1 MTKLT
6 RRTFGFGVVGGASA
20 LVAAPAIVSAQGK
33 EKVTFRLK
41 WLPQAQFA
49 GYYVAKA
56 KGFYDA
62 AGVDLTINP
71 GGPNLSS
78 EALVAAGNDL
88 FGVGGSTDSMLTA
101 RSKNLPLVAL
111 ALKFQLSANIWVA
124 RKSSGITGPKD
135 FKGKKVGTF
144 FTGAQYSLY
153 SVLAKAGVAQS
164 DVTIVQLGASV
175 APFVDG
181 ELDVITTVS
190 YNTLITLKSRVKE
203 EDLVL
208 MSAEQFGIVR
218 QDDPIITSEKVI
230 AEKPQ
235 LVQAVLGASLKG
247 WKYALAN
254 KKEAI
259 DIVMAAASG
268 GNLVRSH
275 QEAMLGEIERLMLGA
290 NGKAKGLGYMDKTAI
305 AKHQDVLIE
314 FKALPGPTEID
325 KGFVSR
331 FWDAVPDADKKV

>member
-1 MTKLT
+1 MVKLT
-6 RRTFGFGVVGGASA
+6 RRMAGLGLGAM
-20 LVAAPAIVSAQGK
+20 LAAPAIVKAQGSK
-33 EKVTFRLK
+33 EKATFRLK

-78 EALVAAGNDL
+78 EALVAAGNDTL
-88 FGVGGSTDSMLTA
+88 GVGSGTDSILVA

-124 RKSSGITGPKD
+124 RKSSGITSPKD
-135 FKGKKVGTF
+135 FRGKKVGTF

-153 SVLAKAGVAQS
+153 SMLAKAGVPQS
-164 DVTIVQLGASV
+164 EVTIVQLGASV

-190 YNTLITLKSRVKE
+190 YNTLITLKTRVKE
-203 EDLVL
+203 DELVF
-208 MSAEQFGIVR
+208 MTAEQFGLVR
-218 QDDPIITSEKVI
+218 QDDPIITSEKVM

-247 WKYALAN
+247 WKYALEN

-259 DIVMAAASG
+259 DIVMAASSG

-275 QEAMLGEIERLMLGA
+275 QEAMLNEIERLMLGF
-290 NGKAKGLGYMDKTAI
+290 NGKTKGLGYMDKPTI
-305 AKHQDVLIE
+305 ARQQDVLIE
-314 FKALPGPTEID
+314 FKALPAPVDID
-325 KGFVSR
+325 KGFVTK

>member
-1 MTKLT
+1 MLKLT
-6 RRTFGFGVVGGASA
+6 RRTLGLAAGAI
-20 LVAAPAIVSAQGK
+20 VAAPHIARAA
-33 EKVTFRLK
+33 EKATFRLK

-78 EALVAAGNDL
+78 EALVAAGNDT
-88 FGVGGSTDSMLTA
+88 FGVGSGTDSILTA
-101 RSKNLPLVAL
+101 RSKGLPLVAL

-124 RKSSGITGPKD
+124 RKSSGITSPKD
-135 FKGKKVGTF
+135 FRGKKIGTF
-144 FTGAQYSLY
+144 FTGAQYALY
-153 SVLAKAGVAQS
+153 SLLAKAGIPQS
-164 DVTIVQLGASV
+164 EVTIVQLGASV

-203 EDLVL
+203 EDLVY
-208 MSAEQFGIVR
+208 MTAEQFGMIR

-247 WKYALAN
+247 WKYAFAN

-259 DIVMAAASG
+259 DIVMAAASSA
-268 GNLVRSH
+268 NLVRSH
-275 QEAMLGEIERLMLGA
+275 QEAMLAEIERLMLGGA
-290 NGKAKGLGYMDKTAI
+290 GKDKGLGYMDKAAI
-305 AKHQDVLIE
+305 AKQQDVLLE
-314 FKALPGPTEID
+314 FKALPAAVDID
-325 KGFVSR
+325 KGFVTR
-331 FWDAVPDADKKV
+331 FWDAVPDSDKKV